1 MVICCKVFR
10 ILYSN
15 IPSMFHSYM
24 EETLIL
30 CWFIM
35 AGSLWVAISR
45 AMVFLEVGFLQISS
59 LISEVSS

>member
-1 MVICCKVFR
+1 
-10 ILYSN
+10 
-15 IPSMFHSYM
+15 M

-59 LISEVSS
+59 LISEVSPEMLLHQRFGFDNFG